1 VYVQLRDKSLSVPP
15 RLKLL
20 RYAWQS
26 SLVYIPNKHQVLID
40 LLFGFLINKKKDH
53 SRSYDVYL
61 RAQQGSRDGAEA
73 SHVHK
78 KARPIE
84 QLYETFTTFIKN
96 ESRDR
101 HDGNHFT
108 AHCMMVELCHLIGLC
123 AGEMSPGAVRG
134 GNLLLGVVTDMELYT
149 LVGEETTNTAQLQF
163 FRQMVDILLEC
174 PDSQSFGEVIQA
186 LPQTVMLELWTM
198 LTDHLS
204 ELPHGG
210 HFPGACAM
218 YNLFLLN
225 VKVADYTV
233 TDMTLTSVYDHIVI
247 LETRILSPILG
258 EILKSED
265 MLTVQR
271 VRALL
276 LHLGTTDWSVV
287 TDIISSMVSFS
298 EAFTLGSRQCTWTGT
313 LWQVT
318 GDNLDLACWDLLLGN
333 LVAMETVLSQEQR
346 RKVAEHIVQ
355 ALLNKAE
362 HTECNYKTPKSVT
375 QAVLDSGVFFETG
388 ELLTEIVTQ
397 LWKHGTGTLTHSSPK
412 NESLLRLQESAG
424 HLQQLMSD
432 TGQSLPDMDWTPW
445 INIGQ
450 GEESVCKLYLELG
463 TRMLSSCGRLPIFQ
477 LLHVP
482 TFLTW
487 MLELVNNTAQLWNRP
502 YLNDS
507 LKSACEEMY
516 VLMARPVLKLASSVK
531 DCTYSHHESLLENG
545 NVHGRLAALWF
556 LQTSARYH
564 TLHASVLTMETKLA
578 LWQHLVQVVR
588 QALNTQTP
596 DKQPPLC
603 IENSSEHS
611 SSLKKTDATEYG
623 TGHLRDSR
631 KSRKRKHT
639 SVSEENE
646 MDTSSSKDN
655 GTSDIINQVR
665 AILQCKDD
673 ITGSEARDIG
683 ICTEPDK
690 LATSEA
696 IEPLDFRILVYKGHL
711 LENGDLLVLQQTQ
724 TVMAA
729 ILVALN
735 IDQFQDVLR
744 QLEHDMHPSTL
755 QSDRGKVSS
764 SLFIWRSLLKLEF
777 TQEQTKVVRK
787 VAKDLMLNWQCIVE
801 RLQGW
806 DDRSVCHGDHSASSS
821 GTATIAASGQGLLLS
836 VVEHSDQDQVS
847 GKPDV
852 IDSLLACAYQ
862 MERLFSL
869 IATHK
874 LEFGKL
880 AVYVVADYVTA
891 VQKVTLLPAIK
902 RGVVPAV
909 YRMLDLCDRHAIPQ
923 LHVVLPHGLTEIF
936 KLLYADYT
944 KYHKYTGRV

>member
-1 VYVQLRDKSLSVPP
+1 
-15 RLKLL
+15 
-20 RYAWQS
+20 
-26 SLVYIPNKHQVLID
+26 
-40 LLFGFLINKKKDH
+40 
-53 SRSYDVYL
+53 
-61 RAQQGSRDGAEA
+61 
-73 SHVHK
+73 
-78 KARPIE
+78 
-84 QLYETFTTFIKN
+84 
-96 ESRDR
+96 
-101 HDGNHFT
+101 
-108 AHCMMVELCHLIGLC
+108 
-123 AGEMSPGAVRG
+123 
-134 GNLLLGVVTDMELYT
+134 
-149 LVGEETTNTAQLQF
+149 
-163 FRQMVDILLEC
+163 
-174 PDSQSFGEVIQA
+174 
-186 LPQTVMLELWTM
+186 
-198 LTDHLS
+198 
-204 ELPHGG
+204 
-210 HFPGACAM
+210 
-218 YNLFLLN
+218 
-225 VKVADYTV
+225 
-233 TDMTLTSVYDHIVI
+233 
-247 LETRILSPILG
+247 
-258 EILKSED
+258 

-412 NESLLRLQESAG
+412 KHKRAKLGGVLTSLSELLTVIGDQETPWHRDMNNESLLRLQESAG

-450 GEESVCKLYLELG
+450 ILYHFPLVELWPCDQLRVLIGVLAGLSIAVSKGEESVCKLYLELG

-487 MLELVNNTAQLWNRP
+487 MLELVNNTAQKPDMLQYMLPAEVSCQALVGDYTVLEKLTPHLTQLVVEVKTGKTGKPGALTLTFFLLQEISRLWNRP

-531 DCTYSHHESLLENG
+531 DCTYSHHESLLVRSCTAVLTCAHKDTKIKENLYKTMPAILKWCHKVIDNSHENG

-777 TQEQTKVVRK
+777 IQEQTKVVRK

-806 DDRSVCHGDHSASSS
+806 DDRSVVMEITVPLLQAQQQLLLLGKKFLPSQTVMLAMHSCVFTPLEGSTYLPAFHAVCNLLNALLVHH
-821 GTATIAASGQGLLLS
+821 TETVFQNVPTFIACAKRLLLS

-847 GKPDV
+847 GKADV